1 MPAGFSDKSEIQA
14 AAFGTDSRDFGEEI
28 PDGQTMSKDS
38 SLFQGEETGRDE
50 TKTVESQA
58 SRKNDSAPAMNPEE
72 PSDQEKIQEQ
82 SSNGTEIPPK
92 IHLEKEG
99 DRSKGAPNS
108 YEPVQAPAGSHQG
121 PAGVPHSK
129 DIPCRRMQIPISNTG
144 STKTPM

>member
-1 MPAGFSDKSEIQA
+1 MG
-14 AAFGTDSRDFGEEI
+14 
-28 PDGQTMSKDS
+28 KDS

-72 PSDQEKIQEQ
+72 PSDREKIQEQ

-92 IHLEKEG
+92 IHLEKEEIVP
-99 DRSKGAPNS
+99 RTHRIRMNRYRRRLARTKGRR
-108 YEPVQAPAGSHQG
+108 VF
-121 PAGVPHSK
+121 PHSK